1 MLPFRRVYFVWISEG
16 FRVVGAVKGWHGWEV
31 FDGFDV
37 LEGLEFFDFFGG
49 FWIADWALG
58 LLFKI
63 VALFF

>member
-16 FRVVGAVKGWHGWEV
+16 FRVVGGGEGWGGRGFFGG
-31 FDGFDV
+31 FDG
-37 LEGLEFFDFFGG
+37 LEGLEFFGFFGG
-49 FWIADWALG
+49 FWIVDWALG